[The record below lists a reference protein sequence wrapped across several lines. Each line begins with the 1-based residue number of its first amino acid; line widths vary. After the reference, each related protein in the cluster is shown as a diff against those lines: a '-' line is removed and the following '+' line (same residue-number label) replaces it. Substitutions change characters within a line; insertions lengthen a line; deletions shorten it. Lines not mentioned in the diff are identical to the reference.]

1 MKKSFILATALVMG
15 ITTASY
21 TAYAGQ
27 QPRNEVTPVQQVVEK
42 GSIEERLEMLERAIV
57 PTTAEGTIKLW
68 ATAVKDRNAALQYA
82 LFTKE
87 SRVGLKQSFEA
98 FHWVSGASSPWVESF
113 KVISEKENQDK
124 SLTVVVE
131 FELATSTGFA
141 GVDRAKLTLVKI
153 GGQWFIKDLGPSNEK
168 AVGIWNTPE
177 SINEQNLENNAKD
190 IKTFESKLGYNL
202 QLQKRDMDKISA
214 KDSTCKNEQGNP
226 PCTNIYYKDAKTK
239 KDVLIVTL
247 IKLTDKQVKSSYYQ
261 DHPFLHKIGSNGK
274 DTYFTIYPSE
284 HAYAKNP
291 NSAEAKEYT
300 YLTGVLKDR
309 TSKIM
314 IKK

>member
-27 QPRNEVTPVQQVVEK
+27 EQRNEVAPLEQPIQK
-42 GSIEERLEMLERAIV
+42 SSLEEQLEMLERGIV
-57 PTTAEGTIKLW
+57 PTTSEGTIQLW
-68 ATAVKDRNAALQYA
+68 ANAVKDRNGALQYA

-87 SRVGLKQSFEA
+87 SKVGLKKSLEA

-113 KVISEKENQDK
+113 KIISNKENKDK

-153 GGQWFIKDLGPSNEK
+153 GEQWFIKDLGPSNEK

-177 SINEQNLENNAKD
+177 SINEQNLEINAKD

-202 QLQKRDMDKISA
+202 QLQKRDMDKINA

-226 PCTNIYYKDAKTK
+226 PCTNIYYKDSKTK
-239 KDVLIVTL
+239 KDVLLVTV

-284 HAYAKNP
+284 HAYAKNT
-291 NSAEAKEYT
+291 NSTEAKEWT
-300 YLTGVLKDR
+300 YLTGVLKER
-309 TSKIM
+309 LAKIV